1 MLAKNRVE
9 KKVNFLIIP
18 PQPPAQ
24 KILSPTGLVVLIA
37 LLSAFVPLSTDL
49 YLPALPAMSVHFQ
62 VPVDQ
67 INLTLTMFFVFYALG
82 TLVWGPLSDRYGRK
96 PILLVGLSIYVLASV
111 FCANAWTV
119 HTLVLFRALQA
130 AGGSAAGAVSTAIVK
145 DIYSGRKREQVLAIV
160 QSMVLISP
168 AVAPVI
174 GAMILGFTS
183 WHGIFW
189 ILTGIGVVALLGSFL
204 FTETIQIRNTGMVLV
219 SFTRLGKVLQNRSFT
234 LLLILFSLGAF
245 SSMAFI
251 ASSTFIYQN
260 GFLLSDQVYSYYF
273 SLNALG
279 MISGPMIYLRIYR
292 HFNPET
298 IIRACFLIIAT
309 SGVLVCVLGSLQPW
323 IFALCI
329 LPASMAGA
337 CSRPAAANMMLEQ
350 QKGDTGSV
358 SSLMSCSG
366 LLMGSLGMQTISL
379 NWGNTVLALG
389 IMTIMTPAIS
399 LSLWPVA
406 IKHARRLG
414 RTDTDYLEPG
424 KP

>member
-1 MLAKNRVE
+1 MFA
-9 KKVNFLIIP
+9 
-18 PQPPAQ
+18 QPPAQ
-24 KILSPTGLVVLIA
+24 KILGPTGLIVLIA

-96 PILLVGLSIYVLASV
+96 PVLLVGLSIYVLASI

-119 HTLVLFRALQA
+119 HTLVIFRALQA
-130 AGGSAAGAVSTAIVK
+130 AGGSAAGAVATAIVK
-145 DIYSGRKREQVLAIV
+145 DIYSGRRRESVLAIV

-168 AVAPVI
+168 AVAPVL
-174 GAMILGFTS
+174 GAMILGITS

-189 ILTGIGVVALLGSFL
+189 ILAGIGVVALLGSLL
-204 FTETIQIRNTGMVLV
+204 FTETIQNRNTGMVLV

-234 LLLILFSLGAF
+234 LLLTMFSLGTF

-260 GFLLSDQVYSYYF
+260 GFQLSDQVYSYYF

-279 MISGPMIYLRIYR
+279 MIAGPMLYLRVYR
-292 HFNPET
+292 HFTPET
-298 IIRACFLIIAT
+298 IIRVCFFTIAA
-309 SGVLVCVLGSLQPW
+309 SGILVCLLGSLQPW

-329 LPASMAGA
+329 LPASLAGA
-337 CSRPAAANMMLEQ
+337 CSRPPAASLMLEQ
-350 QKGDTGSV
+350 QKGDTGAV

-366 LLMGSLGMQTISL
+366 LLMGSLGMQVISL

-389 IMTIMTPAIS
+389 IMTILTPTIS
-399 LSLWPVA
+399 LLLWPIA
-406 IKHARRLG
+406 IRNARRLG
-414 RTDTDYLEPG
+414 RVDADYLQPG

>member
-1 MLAKNRVE
+1 MGYLST
-9 KKVNFLIIP
+9 
-18 PQPPAQ
+18 QPPAQ
-24 KILSPTGLVVLIA
+24 KILGPTGLIVLIA

-49 YLPALPAMSVHFQ
+49 YLPALPEMSVLFQ
-62 VPVDQ
+62 VPVHD

-96 PILLVGLSIYVLASV
+96 PILLVGLSVYVLTSV
-111 FCANAWTV
+111 FCANAGNV
-119 HTLVLFRALQA
+119 HTLVFSRALQA

-145 DIYSGRKREQVLAIV
+145 DIYKGRKRESVLAIV

-174 GAMILGFTS
+174 GAMVLGITS
-183 WHGIFW
+183 WRGIFW
-189 ILTGIGVVALLGSFL
+189 ILTAIGVVALLGSIL
-204 FTETIQIRNTGMVLV
+204 FTETIPFRNTGTVLI

-234 LLLILFSLGAF
+234 PLLVLFSLGSF

-251 ASSTFIYQN
+251 GSSTFIYQN
-260 GFLLSDQVYSYYF
+260 GFHLSDHVYSYYF

-279 MISGPMIYLRIYR
+279 MIGGPMLYLRIYR
-292 HFNPET
+292 SFHPET
-298 IIRACFLIIAT
+298 IIRACFLTIAA
-309 SGVLVCVLGSLQPW
+309 SGVLVSLLGSLQPW

-329 LPASMAGA
+329 LPASLAGS
-337 CSRPAAANMMLEQ
+337 CLRPPAASMMLEQ

-358 SSLMSCSG
+358 SSLMGCSG
-366 LLMGSLGMQTISL
+366 LLMGSLGMQVISL

-389 IMTIMTPAIS
+389 IMTFLTPTVS
-399 LSLWPVA
+399 LVMWPLA
-406 IKHARRLG
+406 TRHARRLA
-414 RTDTDYLEPG
+414 RNEADYLEPG